1 MPMNVIV
8 IFIFHNNMCVGYA
21 RPLHIMCVNLRC
33 KARPLETALNVN
45 QAKDKHSYSS
55 GCVNTTISSN
65 IYHRYIPIMHQSH
78 LLPHAN
84 RAAAAV
90 A

>member
-45 QAKDKHSYSS
+45 QAKDKHSS
-55 GCVNTTISSN
+55 GCVNTTISRR
-65 IYHRYIPIMHQSH
+65 IYTIDIFQ
-78 LLPHAN
+78 
-84 RAAAAV
+84 
-90 A
+90 

>member
-45 QAKDKHSYSS
+45 QAKDKHSYS
-55 GCVNTTISSN
+55 VVVDVLTQQYRRIYTID
-65 IYHRYIPIMHQSH
+65 IFQ
-78 LLPHAN
+78 
-84 RAAAAV
+84 
-90 A
+90 